1 MFIYRIVTV
10 FIISLVLSACETGPD
25 SPRGF
30 SLPKGDI
37 TQGEEVF
44 KTTGC
49 LSCHSIKGIETNV
62 ALELEKPVVIGGKVT
77 RIKTYGE
84 LVTSVINPS
93 HKIARSFSK
102 DVATQPGQ
110 SPMPNYND
118 TMTVAQL
125 VNLVTFLETQ
135 YDLIPYE
142 PTNYGMYY

>member
-1 MFIYRIVTV
+1 MFIARLLALLITG
-10 FIISLVLSACETGPD
+10 LLLTACETGPD

-37 TQGEEVF
+37 AKGEEVF
-44 KTTGC
+44 TTLGC
-49 LSCHSIKGIETNV
+49 MSCHTIKGIENNSTQT
-62 ALELEKPVVIGGKVT
+62 LEKPVPLGGKVS

-93 HKIARSFSK
+93 HKIARSYSK
-102 DVATQPGQ
+102 EVATQPGQ
-110 SPMPNYND
+110 SPMPSFND

-125 VNLVTFLETQ
+125 VDLVTFLETNYQ
-135 YDLIPYE
+135 LIPYE